1 MIQCPKEMIYVNY
14 TKEQLDDIFVVAEKY
29 LKEFSLPSW
38 EDFPNIDLYMDQVV
52 VLLNEYLSIFL
63 SSSDIQITSTMINNY
78 LKLKTIP
85 APVKKRYSRI
95 HLAYLVMVSTLKQT
109 LSMDTISK
117 IIPPDLDEESLKVVY
132 TSFVTNHG
140 KAYSYVSDQIYSV
153 AKRFFDDDNATPEK
167 LNDLVLQIA
176 VSANIFKLMTKWIL
190 EKSE

>member
-1 MIQCPKEMIYVNY
+1 MKY
-14 TKEQLDDIFVVAEKY
+14 TKEQLDRIITVGEQY

-38 EDFPNIDLYMDQVV
+38 DDFPTIDLYMDQVV

-63 SSSDIQITSTMINNY
+63 GSSDMQITSTMINNY
-78 LKLKTIP
+78 VKLKTIP
-85 APVKKRYSRI
+85 APVKKRYSKT
-95 HLAYLVMVSTLKQT
+95 HLAYLVMVSVLKQT

-117 IIPPDLDEESLKVVY
+117 IIPPDLDEESLKTVY

-140 KAYSYVSDQIYSV
+140 KAYSYVSEQIYSV
-153 AKRFFDDDNATPEK
+153 AKRFFEDDNATPEK

-190 EKSE
+190 EKTE

>member
-1 MIQCPKEMIYVNY
+1 MIIYSQEMIYVNY

-29 LKEFSLPSW
+29 LKGFSLPSW
-38 EDFPNIDLYMDQVV
+38 EDFPSIDLYMDQVV

-78 LKLKTIP
+78 VKLKTIP
-85 APVKKRYSRI
+85 APVKKRYSKI

>member
-78 LKLKTIP
+78 VKLKTIP